1 MNQCFVIQ
9 PFDNGGK
16 YDKRYNDTFQT
27 AITEAGYTP
36 YRVDKDPAV
45 EIPIEDIDS
54 NIMSSTAVLAD
65 ITEDNPNV
73 WFEVGLAIAYK
84 KKLILI
90 CSKERKTKYPFDIQH
105 RSIIS
110 YDVDSPSDYEKLKQR
125 IKDKLE
131 EFAKQITSVI
141 SRSEDSLMLSEN
153 KLSQES
159 MLLLGTIG
167 NSAAGPF
174 EKVRSYFLVQEFNKA
189 GYTQLA
195 FNFAAKDLLDLKY
208 IDSVSYSNNGDED
221 IYYSITPEG
230 FDWMKK
236 NKSRFNIVSEQNDK
250 AIEAASSEVNNE
262 NPGDKGF
269 PEDVPF

>member
-90 CSKERKTKYPFDIQH
+90 
-105 RSIIS
+105 
-110 YDVDSPSDYEKLKQR
+110 QR

-167 NSAAGPF
+167 NIAAGPF
-174 EKVRSYFLVQEFNKA
+174 EKVSSYFLIQEFNKT

-195 FNFAAKDLLDLKY
+195 FNFAVKDLLDFKY
-208 IDSVSYSNNGDED
+208 IDAVNYSDNDNED
-221 IYYSITPEG
+221 IRYSITPEG